1 MLLDDILQT
10 LQVFHANS
18 FQSRACALTSA
29 GHRISAAQLKSPQP
43 ATIIKKVAN
52 LRPEACMH
60 ESKVELTILMP
71 CLNETETLALCINKA
86 KSFLERAGVS
96 GEVLIAD
103 NGSTDGSQ
111 QIALALGARV
121 ISVRRR
127 GYGAALLGGI
137 HHARGTYVIMGDSD
151 DSYDFSKLDSF
162 LEKLRA
168 GYDLVVGNRFEGGI
182 APGAMPFLHKYL
194 GNPVLSL
201 IGRVFFRLQLGDFHC
216 GLRGFRTQT
225 FRDLELRT
233 TGMEFASEMIVRA
246 GIMGLQISEVP
257 TSLAVDGRSRPPH
270 LKTWRDGWRH
280 LKFLLIYSPK
290 WLFMMPGAC
299 FFLLGMALAITLAT
313 GIVKI
318 PGGPALGLN
327 TFIVGCFLSI
337 LGTQAIGFGLMA
349 RRYGAVMGILPM
361 GPRSRMLQK
370 FATTDNAILAALLL
384 FIFGI
389 GIFSWAVREWASV
402 NFGLLETS
410 LAPRAVIAG
419 FSLIVVA
426 VQTAFQA
433 FIIGLMDIPI
443 VPEPSTDVEYSDSD

>member
-1 MLLDDILQT
+1 M
-10 LQVFHANS
+10 
-18 FQSRACALTSA
+18 C
-29 GHRISAAQLKSPQP
+29 
-43 ATIIKKVAN
+43 
-52 LRPEACMH
+52 

-71 CLNETETLALCINKA
+71 CLNESETLAVCISKA
-86 KSFLERAGVS
+86 KAFLNRAEVR

-111 QIALALGARV
+111 QIALSLGARV
-121 ISVRRR
+121 VSVRRR

-137 HHARGTYVIMGDSD
+137 YHAHGVYVIMGDSD
-151 DSYDFSKLDSF
+151 DSYDFSALDSF

-168 GYDLVVGNRFEGGI
+168 GYDLVVGNRFKGGI
-182 APGAMPFLHKYL
+182 APGAMPFLHRYL

-216 GLRGFRTQT
+216 GLRGFRTQAI
-225 FRDLELRT
+225 RNLELRT

-246 GIMGLQISEVP
+246 GITGLQISESP
-257 TSLAVDGRSRPPH
+257 TALGVDGRSRPPH

-290 WLFMMPGAC
+290 WLFIVPGAC
-299 FFLLGMALAITLAT
+299 FFTLGMALALTLST

-327 TFIVGCFLSI
+327 TFIVACFLSI
-337 LGTQAIGFGLMA
+337 LGSQAIGFGLMA

-361 GPRSRMLQK
+361 GPRSRWLQK
-370 FATTDNAILAALLL
+370 FATTDNALLLALLL
-384 FIFGI
+384 LIFGV
-389 GIFSWAVREWASV
+389 GIFSWAVREWALV

-419 FSLIVVA
+419 FSLIVVS

-433 FIIGLMDIPI
+433 FVVGLMDIPI
-443 VPEPSTDVEYSDSD
+443 LPEPMTDVEYLGSD